1 MQTTTNS
8 TNDIFVTAVTIM
20 SFCLG
25 VSAMCTTAHAG
36 IVIEYTGKLQ
46 LNEGRHSA
54 PRPVSV
60 SVDPVTDEICVSDA
74 AGSAL
79 HVMHHNGASLFMTDR
94 LAGIS
99 NPADAAFVADGEFVF
114 IDSGDDQVRTIRRL
128 DLRGEPVTFAV
139 EAPVTGWIPDH
150 LTVLADGHLLSL
162 DSTLGL
168 LAKHDVDTGALI
180 WKRALWNTVGTELV
194 VGRPSEA
201 PDGRLYVPVSQEHRV
216 IVLTADGMPLTTFGI
231 VGTTPGKFSFPVDVA
246 FGPEN
251 TVMVLDRM
259 RHKIIVFDENYDFI
273 TEYGRMGGAPGAF
286 YHPVSLAYASGR
298 AYVAQGFEGRVQVFN
313 VFSTDADNLE
323 R

>member
-1 MQTTTNS
+1 
-8 TNDIFVTAVTIM
+8 
-20 SFCLG
+20 
-25 VSAMCTTAHAG
+25 
-36 IVIEYTGKLQ
+36 
-46 LNEGRHSA
+46 
-54 PRPVSV
+54 
-60 SVDPVTDEICVSDA
+60 
-74 AGSAL
+74 
-79 HVMHHNGASLFMTDR
+79 
-94 LAGIS
+94 
-99 NPADAAFVADGEFVF
+99 
-114 IDSGDDQVRTIRRL
+114 
-128 DLRGEPVTFAV
+128 
-139 EAPVTGWIPDH
+139 
-150 LTVLADGHLLSL
+150 
-162 DSTLGL
+162 
-168 LAKHDVDTGALI
+168 
-180 WKRALWNTVGTELV
+180 
-194 VGRPSEA
+194 
-201 PDGRLYVPVSQEHRV
+201 V